1 MYKDKNILA
10 IIPAR
15 GGSKGVP
22 YKNIY
27 LLGGKPLINW
37 TLDCTHKLKKI
48 MRTIVSTDD
57 IKIVK
62 VVEDYGQRVPFL
74 RSKDLSGDK
83 VKDFDVVENVL
94 KEAENYYNTKYDII
108 LLLQPTSPF
117 RDTKTIIKIID
128 LIIEKK
134 LDSIWT
140 VTETD
145 LKYHPVKQLYVEND
159 LLKYTLKE
167 GLNFPIRQ
175 SLRPSYHV
183 NGYAYAFTRECIF
196 TQRSRMG
203 NKTAPYIIKDKVVN
217 IDTYEDFKVAES
229 YINTYLS
236 KLKLI

>member
-1 MYKDKNILA
+1 MYKNKNILA

-22 YKNIY
+22 YKNIF

-37 TLDCTHKLKKI
+37 TLDCTHKLKEI

-57 IKIVK
+57 KKIVK

-74 RSKDLSGDK
+74 RPKYLSGDK
-83 VKDFDVVENVL
+83 VKDFDVIENVL
-94 KEAENYYNTKYDII
+94 KEAENYDNTQYDIT

-117 RDTKTIIKIID
+117 RDTKTIIGIID

-159 LLKYTLKE
+159 LLKYALKE

-183 NGYAYAFTRECIF
+183 NGYAYAFTRECIL

-203 NKTAPYIIKDKVVN
+203 NKTAPYIIQEKVVN
-217 IDTYEDFKVAES
+217 IDTHEDFKVAENYVS
-229 YINTYLS
+229 TYLS
-236 KLKLI
+236 KIKLK